1 MRVRGLVVAAVAVV
15 CSLVVVFSSGL
26 AAGGGKRRI
35 DSACLGTIVGVPRV
49 YPRLLHTAPPVALTS
64 ILEVLRRPAGSADRL
79 PARGTPGP
87 EYSVVWVDYV
97 RFLAAGPGQTRFFLI
112 PGIFGLRLSA
122 ACVRSLPPSTRRRY
136 QTEAREQ
143 RTGSVTI
150 EAVGSEGAS
159 GLGVF
164 PDTAQAIEA
173 GRALLAIPGES
184 SSTMI
189 VSGVVPDG
197 VASVTATEADGK
209 TVTAPVASNFFFAQ
223 MPRSKQQSLLIEW
236 HAADGSLSKTVR
248 IERVPGSAL
257 LETGSPT
264 AIAISPPP
272 AVVKAGG
279 QQLAEFERGRT
290 VMAQSG
296 CLACHRIAGDGN
308 AGPGPDLTHVASR
321 LPRQAIARTLVN
333 PTAPMP
339 SFKNLP
345 AARFKALVTFLSDLR

>member
-35 DSACLGTIVGVPRV
+35 DSACLGTIVGVPPG
-49 YPRLLHTAPPVALTS
+49 YPRLLHTVPPVALTS
-64 ILEVLRRPAGSADRL
+64 ILEVL

-87 EYSVVWVDYV
+87 EYSVVWIDYV

-122 ACVRSLPPSTRRRY
+122 ACLRSLPPSARRRY
-136 QTEAREQ
+136 RTEAREQ

-150 EAVGSEGAS
+150 EALDSEGAL

-257 LETGSPT
+257 LETGGPT

-279 QQLAEFERGRT
+279 QQLAEFEQGRMVT
-290 VMAQSG
+290 AQSG
-296 CLACHRIAGDGN
+296 CLACHRIGQAGN
-308 AGPGPDLTHVASR
+308 NGPGPDLTHIGSVLSPHRIERA
-321 LPRQAIARTLVN
+321 LID

-345 AARFKALVTFLSDLR
+345 AARFKAVVTFLSDLS